1 MLFIYFYIWV
11 CVALCLL
18 EFACVPRMVHMSGKE
33 GQWLKV
39 GSGATP
45 ALHLMNI
52 WLKHCLSS
60 PSQRLLCFKASRYNV
75 VVGGG
80 VQNSQCCLLTAAFSY
95 ILSFFFSSP
104 LHTRF
109 PSLASLCLCSFCAL
123 FLWMFL
129 FCRKAPFMSS
139 LMAAC
144 AFSLCL

>member
-80 VQNSQCCLLTAAFSY
+80 VQNSQCCLLTAAFFY

-129 FCRKAPFMSS
+129 FCRKTPFMSS

-144 AFSLCL
+144 AFCL